1 MRIAEFT
8 DTFLPIVDGVGRVVH
23 NYAVFLSGMGHECYV
38 MTPMNDTGYRG
49 GYPFEL
55 VEYIGMQVPGLPQY
69 RAGVPSL
76 DTHYNNRLR
85 QIQLDVVHGHSP
97 FAAGRE
103 ALRQSV
109 RFNVPLIGSF
119 HTKYYDDFY
128 KIAKSEDLA
137 YIGVKYVVE
146 FYNQCDQV
154 WSVSKHAA
162 DTLRAY
168 GFKGD
173 IIVLENGVPIRTPE
187 PEAAKEMGE
196 RLGLG
201 DLPVLLYVGQIN
213 WKKNILRTM
222 EAASLLKK
230 DGKRFKLVLVGR
242 GPDSEQVLEKARE
255 LGIDEEVMLPGMIQ
269 NDRELNGLYHRASI
283 FAFPSLYDTAG
294 LVVREAAVMETPSLV
309 IDGSA
314 PSERIVPGINGLV
327 CEDTTE
333 SMYEVLTH
341 YLFNAEELKRLGQ
354 NARTSIPVSWEEAI
368 VPIARQYGE
377 VTRRW
382 KQQSKEKNVHAVSR
396 AYDRFKNRLGT

>member
-1 MRIAEFT
+1 MRIGEFT
-8 DTFLPIVDGVGRVVH
+8 DTFIPIVDGVGRVVY
-23 NYAVFLSGMGHECYV
+23 NYAKSLSEIGHECYV

-76 DTHYNNRLR
+76 DTHYNNRMR
-85 QIQLDVVHGHSP
+85 QIQLDVMHGHSP

-109 RFNVPLIGSF
+109 KFNVPLIGSF
-119 HTKYYDDFY
+119 HTKYYDDFFR
-128 KIAKSEDLA
+128 ISKSEDLA
-137 YIGVKYVVE
+137 HIGVKYVVE

-154 WSVSKHAA
+154 WSVSNHAA

-173 IIVLENGVPIRTPE
+173 IVVLENGVPIKTPDVQ
-187 PEAAKEMGE
+187 AAKEIEE
-196 RLGLG
+196 RLGLS

-222 EAASLLKK
+222 EAAALLKK
-230 DGKRFKLVLVGR
+230 DGKRFKLVLAGG
-242 GPDSEQVLEKARE
+242 GPDADQILEKAQE
-255 LGIDEEVMLPGMIQ
+255 IGIDEEVVFSGMIQ

-314 PSERIVPGINGLV
+314 PSERIVPGVNGLV

-333 SMYEVLTH
+333 SMYEVLSH
-341 YLFNAEELKRLGQ
+341 YLFNVEELKRLGQ
-354 NARTSIPVSWEEAI
+354 NARTSIPISWEEAI
-368 VPIARQYGE
+368 VPISQQYEE
-377 VTRRW
+377 VIRR
-382 KQQSKEKNVHAVSR
+382 SREENKEKNVHAVSR
-396 AYDRFKNRLGT
+396 AYDRFKSRLGT